1 MITYAER
8 EVFCQSLA
16 EGKSQREAGRVAGI
30 RKSVATLCRLAQS
43 GEVQARVAQ
52 LKRER
57 HQAVYAG
64 EVPSWLTPAWI
75 GAAFRAIHERAV
87 LVEDF
92 KESMRALNNIAE
104 LVKDEAGA
112 GGSEERPALD
122 LSGVMGWLAA
132 GR

>member
-8 EVFCQSLA
+8 EVFCHALA

-52 LKRER
+52 LRRER

-75 GAAFRAIHERAV
+75 GAAFRAIHERAA
-87 LVEDF
+87 LAEDF
-92 KESMRALNNIAE
+92 KESMRALNHIAD
-104 LVKDEAGA
+104 LVKAETGAGA
-112 GGSEERPALD
+112 ADERPARD
-122 LSGVMGWLAA
+122 LSGVLGWLAA

>member
-8 EVFCQSLA
+8 EVFCQALA

-57 HQAVYAG
+57 HQAVYEG

-75 GAAFRAIHERAV
+75 GSAFRAIHDRA
-87 LVEDF
+87 LMAEDF
-92 KESMRALNNIAE
+92 KESMRALNHIAG

-122 LSGVMGWLAA
+122 LSAVVGWLAS
-132 GR
+132 GN